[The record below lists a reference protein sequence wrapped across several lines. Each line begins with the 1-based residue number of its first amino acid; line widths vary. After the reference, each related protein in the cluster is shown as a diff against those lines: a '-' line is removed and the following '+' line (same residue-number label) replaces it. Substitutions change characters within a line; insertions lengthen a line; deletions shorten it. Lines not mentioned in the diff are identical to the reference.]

1 MIQIHNSKR
10 SSNTGLVVLAKAA
23 SRVFKGLNQ
32 KVGMILAFNP
42 ESLCSADWCP
52 INESV
57 ICKR

>member
-10 SSNTGLVVLAKAA
+10 SSNAGLVVLAKAV
-23 SRVFKGLNQ
+23 SRVFEGLNQ

-42 ESLCSADWCP
+42 ESLCSVGWRP
-52 INESV
+52 VNESV